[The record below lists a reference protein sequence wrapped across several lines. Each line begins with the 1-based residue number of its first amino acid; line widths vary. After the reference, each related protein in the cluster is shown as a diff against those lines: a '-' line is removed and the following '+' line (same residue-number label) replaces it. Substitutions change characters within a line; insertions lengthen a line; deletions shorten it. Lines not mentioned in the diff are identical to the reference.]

1 MKRKKL
7 LLAVLTV
14 SAFITGGILVA
25 ADHLDSPTV
34 SNQPADITDL
44 YVFRGQDPN
53 NLVFVGNTQGF
64 LTPGTTGAAKFDANT
79 VIEFNI
85 DNNGDAIEDLVIQC
99 KYNSSSNK
107 MEVYGPIAPS
117 EKGIRSKLEGS
128 ITADVT
134 VSAYGGAVVTNT
146 GASGIKVFAG
156 PRDDPFF
163 FDLDRFKMIIA
174 GTAPGFNNPGTDKF
188 AGTNVM
194 SIVVEVPKTLISS
207 PTGKINVWL
216 ETKKKI

>member
-34 SNQPADITDL
+34 SNQPSDITDL

-128 ITADVT
+128 VTADVSVT
-134 VSAYGGAVVTNT
+134 AYGSAAITNT

-174 GTAPGFNNPGTDKF
+174 GTAAGFNNPGTDKF

-194 SIVVEVPKTLISS
+194 SVVVEVPKSLISS
-207 PTGKINVWL
+207 PLGKINVWL